1 MFNVTKVLLVEKM
14 KILAIGDIA
23 DNIFTLRKFTKRS
36 HIHLIT
42 FPRKQNALLTNSED
56 GIEFFDSLLISRQ
69 VERIKNIKDN
79 YDLCL
84 AMSWAGARIA
94 YLAGLN
100 YIMYFVGAD
109 IATPPFAKNPHLP
122 YLRESVYHLNFIERN
137 FYKKV
142 FQTARVCVG
151 GQIEYNYLKKYRKDA
166 IRLDKVAVDITLF
179 NENVKP
185 IELTKRKFIFLSA
198 QRFGLEKGFDVIW
211 DALKLCKTDFEVLQ
225 VNWFIEDTEEDKQI
239 NKKLLENI
247 PPQVRFIPLIKRS
260 ELARYFVFADAIL
273 GQMRIGCQGAI
284 EREAVFCRRP
294 VLCYTDPNMSM
305 YIDNKKIVPPYLPH
319 TKKPT
324 DLAELMD
331 RIVESKEFRDNLA
344 EQEFQYVKKLSNPEE
359 VILEWENIFEKT
371 IQKYR
376 TVNRK
381 TFPLKMKIENI
392 IANLL
397 EKLVYSKTMRDK
409 NIKVWGKSEYERLTA
424 H

>member
-1 MFNVTKVLLVEKM
+1 M

-36 HIHLIT
+36 HIHLIA
-42 FPRKQNALLTNSED
+42 FPRKQNALFTNSDEN
-56 GIEFFDSLLISRQ
+56 IEFFDSLLISRQ
-69 VERIKNIKDN
+69 VKRIRDIKDE

-100 YIMYFVGAD
+100 YVMYFVGAD
-109 IATPPFAKNPHLP
+109 IATPPFIRNPHLP
-122 YLRESVYHLNFIERN
+122 YLKESAYHLNFVERS

-142 FQTARVCVG
+142 FQTAIVCIG

-166 IRLDKVAVDITLF
+166 IRLDKVAVDTTIF

-185 IELTKRKFIFLSA
+185 IELPKKKFTFLSA

-211 DALKLCKTDFEVLQ
+211 DALKLCKSDFELLQ
-225 VNWFIEDTEEDKQI
+225 INWFIEDTEEDRQF
-239 NKKLLENI
+239 NKKLLENV

-284 EREAVFCRRP
+284 EREAVFCKRP
-294 VLCYTDPNMSM
+294 VLCYTDLNMPMS
-305 YIDNKKIVPPYLPH
+305 IDDKKIVPPYLPH
-319 TKKPT
+319 TNKPT
-324 DLAELMD
+324 ELAELMD
-331 RIVESKEFRDNLA
+331 RIVESKEFRDNLV
-344 EQEFQYVKKLSNPEE
+344 EQEFQYIKKLSTPEE

-371 IQKYR
+371 IQKYHII
-376 TVNRK
+376 NRK
-381 TFPLKMKIENI
+381 TFPLKMKIENA

-409 NIKVWGKSEYERLTA
+409 NIKAWGKEQYEKLKR
-424 H
+424 